1 MVKLAS
7 WCLHK
12 CCQDYGS
19 SSNFPYMLE
28 GCPVHVSPFQY
39 SHGMFVQQIC
49 NQKHV
54 YVSLKR
60 DLVACSNFLLLG

>member
-1 MVKLAS
+1 
-7 WCLHK
+7 
-12 CCQDYGS
+12 
-19 SSNFPYMLE
+19 MLE

-60 DLVACSNFLLLG
+60 NLVACSNFFTFRLVHLDLRD